1 MTDSGELGLQ
11 SEFSTPPQAVQI
23 LAPVDERSD
32 EIDESD
38 ASSFRNSDDD
48 SPSDSKRPDS

>member
-38 ASSFRNSDDD
+38 ASSFKNSDDSYND
-48 SPSDSKRPDS
+48 S